1 MEWEALPALAKQAW
15 HNRAEIAVTIWRK
28 SVGWP

>member
-15 HNRAEIAVTIWRK
+15 RNRAEIAVTIWRK